1 MKCRICTGEEA
12 LSVVRDGDFLACS
25 GNMNSAMPE
34 ELLIELEKRFL
45 TTGSP
50 RNLTIMSGSG
60 VGDMGPTTKKGFQ
73 HLAHEGLIK
82 RVIVGHYGS
91 NNTIMDMV
99 INNKVESY
107 NLPQGVCEHMFRRRA
122 QGQPGEISKIGL
134 KTYVDPRLEGG
145 RMNKVTTEELVK
157 LVEIDNEE
165 YLYYPM
171 PKINIGLVRA
181 TTADENGN
189 LSFEEEAAY
198 VNARAIAMAARASGG
213 KVIAQVKN
221 IVTAGSIPAKEVHIA
236 GVFVDMVV
244 VSQDPMN
251 NHRQTMGDFYN
262 AAYTGRFKVPLLAH
276 ESAKLG
282 AGKMIAR
289 RAATELVPDALV
301 NLGLGIPETV
311 ASVVAE
317 EGLSDSMV
325 MTVET
330 GALGGI
336 PAPRFSFG
344 ASVNAWSHVD
354 SPTIFDVYDGGCLD
368 MTFVG
373 MAEIGENGDVNV
385 SRFGPK
391 ITGCGGFIDL
401 TQGTKKVVFCGTFT
415 SGGLDVDFKD
425 GKLQILKE
433 GKNKKFV
440 KSVYQVTFSG
450 EHANEMGQEILYV
463 TERCVFKLCGGKV
476 TLIET
481 APGIEIDRD
490 ILPFMD
496 FVPEIAER
504 VGTMDEAFF
513 LEGKIGLK
521 KYIEKKAGKNQ

>member
-1 MKCRICTGEEA
+1 MQLVKDR
-12 LSVVRDGDFLACS
+12 DFLACS

-34 ELLIELEKRFL
+34 ELLIELENRFL
-45 TTGSP
+45 QTGGP
-50 RNLTIMSGSG
+50 KDLTIMSGSG
-60 VGDMGPTTKKGFQ
+60 VGDMGSATTKGFQ
-73 HLAHEGLIK
+73 HLAHDGLVK

-91 NNTIMDMV
+91 NNTIMEMV

-145 RMNKVTTEELVK
+145 KMNEATKEDIVK
-157 LVEIDNEE
+157 LIEIDGEE

-171 PKINIGLVRA
+171 PKIQIGCVRA

-198 VNARAIAMAARASGG
+198 VNARAIAMATKASGG
-213 KVIAQVKN
+213 IVIAQVKN
-221 IVTAGSIPAKEVHIA
+221 IVNAGAIPAKDVHIA
-236 GVFVDMVV
+236 GVFVDKIV
-244 VSQDPMN
+244 VSQDPLN

-262 AAYTGRFKVPLLAH
+262 AAYTGKYKVPIGAQATIPL
-276 ESAKLG
+276 SAN
-282 AGKMIAR
+282 KMIAR
-289 RAATELVPDALV
+289 RAATELIPNALV
-301 NLGLGIPETV
+301 NLGLGIPEAV

-317 EGLSDSMV
+317 EGLSDSLV

-330 GALGGI
+330 GALGGV

-354 SPTIFDVYDGGCLD
+354 SPTMFDVYDGGCLD

-401 TQGTKKVVFCGTFT
+401 TQGTKKVVFCGTLT
-415 SGGLDVDFKD
+415 SGGLKVTFKD
-425 GKLQILKE
+425 GKLHILNE

-450 EHANEMGQEILYV
+450 EHAVETDQEILYV
-463 TERCVFKLCGGKV
+463 TERCVFELRPDGL
-476 TLIET
+476 TLVEV
-481 APGIEIDRD
+481 APGIDITRD
-490 ILPFMD
+490 ILPHMD
-496 FVPEIAER
+496 FVPKMADVIK
-504 VGTMDEAFF
+504 TMDAKLF
-513 LEGKIGLK
+513 LEEKIDLK
-521 KYIEKKAGKNQ
+521 GYIEKKR

>member
-1 MKCRICTGEEA
+1 MLNKICSGAEA
-12 LSVVRDGDFLACS
+12 VKLVKSGDFLCMS

-34 ELLIELEKRFL
+34 ELMVELEKRFL
-45 TTGSP
+45 ETGEP
-50 RNLTIMSGSG
+50 KNLTIMSGSG
-60 VGDMGPTTKKGFQ
+60 VGDMGPVTTKGFQ

-91 NNTIMDMV
+91 NNTIMEMV

-145 RMNKVTTEELVK
+145 KMNSITKEDLVR
-157 LVEIDNEE
+157 LINLDGEE

-171 PKINIGLVRA
+171 PKINIGCIRA

-198 VNARAIAMAARASGG
+198 VNARVIAMATRASGG
-213 KVIAQVKN
+213 ILIAQVKN
-221 IVTAGSIPAKEVHIA
+221 IVCAGAIPAKDVHVA
-236 GVFVDMVV
+236 GVFVDKIVV
-244 VSQDPMN
+244 CQDVMN

-262 AAYTGRFKVPLLAH
+262 AAYTGRYKVPVP
-276 ESAKLG
+276 AKTAIPLG
-282 AGKMIAR
+282 ADKVIAR
-289 RAATELVPDALV
+289 RAAAELIPNALV
-301 NLGLGIPETV
+301 NLGLGIPESV
-311 ASVVAE
+311 SSVVAE

-344 ASVNAWSHVD
+344 ASINAWSHVD
-354 SPTIFDVYDGGCLD
+354 SPTIFDVYDGGDLD

-401 TQGTKKVVFCGTFT
+401 TQGTRKVVFCGTLT
-415 SGGLDVDFKD
+415 SGGFKAAIED
-425 GKLQILKE
+425 GKVKILQE

-440 KSVYQVTFSG
+440 KKVYQVTFSG
-450 EHANEMGQEILYV
+450 EHAIETGQEILYV
-463 TERCVFKLCGGKV
+463 TERCVFRLTPQGLRIV
-476 TLIET
+476 EV
-481 APGIEIDRD
+481 APGIDIERD
-490 ILPFMD
+490 VLPHMD
-496 FVPEIAER
+496 FKPLIADDLK
-504 VGTMDEAFF
+504 VMDDRFFREA
-513 LEGKIGLK
+513 KIGLAEMIGGK
-521 KYIEKKAGKNQ
+521 K

>member
-1 MKCRICTGEEA
+1 MKNKICGGAEA
-12 LSVVRDGDFLACS
+12 MSLVKDGDFLACS

-34 ELLIELEKRFL
+34 ELMIELEKRFL
-45 TTGSP
+45 ATGGP
-50 RNLTIMSGSG
+50 QGLTIMSGSG
-60 VGDMGPTTKKGFQ
+60 VGDMGSATSKGFQ
-73 HLAHEGLIK
+73 HLAHEGLVK

-91 NNTIMDMV
+91 NNTIMEMV

-145 RMNKVTTEELVK
+145 RMNEITKEELVK
-157 LVEIDNEE
+157 LIEIDGEE

-171 PKINIGLVRA
+171 PKIQFGCVRA

-198 VNARAIAMAARASGG
+198 VNARAIAMATRASGG
-213 KVIAQVKN
+213 IVVAQVKN
-221 IVTAGSIPAKEVHIA
+221 VVAAGAIPAKEVHIA
-236 GVFVDMVV
+236 GVFVDKVV
-244 VSQDPMN
+244 VSRDPVN

-262 AAYTGRFKVPLLAH
+262 AAYTGKYKVPLDAQAALPL
-276 ESAKLG
+276 SANKV
-282 AGKMIAR
+282 IAR
-289 RAATELVPDALV
+289 RAAAELVPDALV
-301 NLGLGIPETV
+301 NLGLGIPESV
-311 ASVVAE
+311 AAVVAE

-330 GALGGI
+330 GALGGV

-373 MAEIGENGDVNV
+373 MAEIGKNGDVNV

-401 TQGTKKVVFCGTFT
+401 TQGTKKVVFCGTLT
-415 SGGLDVDFKD
+415 SGGLKTAVEE
-425 GKLQILKE
+425 GRIRILNE

-440 KSVYQVTFSG
+440 RSVYQVTFSG
-450 EHANEMGQEILYV
+450 EHALETGQEILYV
-463 TERCVFKLCGGKV
+463 TERCVFELRKEGV
-476 TLIET
+476 TLTEV
-481 APGIEIDRD
+481 APGIDIARD
-490 ILPFMD
+490 ILPYMD
-496 FVPEIAER
+496 FTPKMADDIKV
-504 VGTMDEAFF
+504 MDERFF
-513 LEGKIGLK
+513 SEGKIDLK
-521 KYIEKKAGKNQ
+521 GYIDGKR